1 MATVITLPRRTVI
14 TTTDSEVHGCFRV
27 TEKET
32 FQLGEQ
38 AKLSQ
43 PCRAHNTSV
52 PVALFRKVWQYK
64 KIYSQN
70 IYSCKSQIYIFCTCM
85 CLVWIT
91 CKAMQQMN
99 RPFRLGHR
107 VVMSTKP
114 WSLPELRFICNQ
126 QIWLSYMSS
135 CLTHISNYHCQLA
148 YGWLEILS

>member
-27 TEKET
+27 PEKET

-64 KIYSQN
+64 KNYSQN

-99 RPFRLGHR
+99 RPLRLGHR

-114 WSLPELRFICNQ
+114 WSLPELYVVYAISRFDF
-126 QIWLSYMSS
+126 LT
-135 CLTHISNYHCQLA
+135 CLRVSLIFRIIIVNLHNIMV
-148 YGWLEILS
+148 G